1 MAHDIVKN
9 DCVFYREGKHTGCAA
24 LRSRECGGCKF
35 RKTEGELEAGRQKA
49 TKRLKRLPHRIF
61 NGIMLK
67 YYRFNNFKDEPSSEG
82 EDED

>member
-1 MAHDIVKN
+1 MAYDILNN
-9 DCVFYREGKHTGCAA
+9 DCVFYRVTNKIECAA

-49 TKRLKRLPHRIF
+49 TKRLKRLPPRIF

>member
-1 MAHDIVKN
+1 MAYDILKN
-9 DCVFYREGKHTGCAA
+9 DCVFYRATKQVECAA
-24 LRSRECGGCKF
+24 LRSRECRGCKF
-35 RKTEGELEAGRQKA
+35 RKTEEELEKGRQKA

-67 YYRFNNFKDEPSSEG
+67 YYRFNNFKDDPSSEG